1 MKNTVSKTEW
11 VAMFR
16 EIGLD
21 DGKMEQWHRL
31 FEIRHPKAH
40 ADFLKWLGLSCGEI
54 ERVRKSCH

>member
-1 MKNTVSKTEW
+1 
-11 VAMFR
+11 MFR
-16 EIGLD
+16 EIGLE

-31 FEIRHPKAH
+31 FETRQPKAH